1 MASPV
6 GMRTNSLSLNSEEKG
21 NDDNSILVRPQEGIS
36 RGNIQSVELGS
47 KQEVSQ
53 RTER

>member
-36 RGNIQSVELGS
+36 RGNIQRQSVELGS
-47 KQEVSQ
+47 KQEVS
-53 RTER
+53 